1 MTNEEIK
8 KLETELWG
16 AADELRANSKLTA
29 AEYKDPVLGLI
40 LLRYAQNKF
49 EEAKKQIEETLAIN
63 PRTGKK
69 RELTKDDLIGA
80 GAMYLQAESQY
91 EYLANLPESADIAE
105 AVNNAMQLIESDYK
119 DLQGILPKNYQEF
132 DADLLR
138 SLIRVFNKDSVRN
151 IKGDVFGRIYEFFL
165 MKFSM
170 SGAGAQEGGEFFT
183 PPSLVQLIVNFIE
196 PDHGIIH
203 DPACGSGGMF
213 VQTGHF
219 IKNNTNKQVNEAI
232 TVYGTELKSNNVRL
246 AKMNLAIHGIEGK
259 IIENN
264 SFYSNPH
271 DLTGKCDFVMANPP
285 FNVKKIDKNKDYVK
299 TDPRLPFG
307 VPKADN
313 GNYMWI
319 QYFNSYL
326 NEKGRAGFVMP
337 SSATDAGYSE
347 KFIREKLIESGDVDI
362 IVSISNNFF
371 YTRSLP
377 CHLWFFDKDKLET
390 NKDKILMIDARN
402 TYRVVSSTINDFSDG
417 QLLNLTTIVQL
428 YRGNTEAILQAEEA
442 HKQALKEQFEIVNG
456 HYIELAIELKQLS
469 IDLKNKDIII
479 PEKIDFSNIDNPQA
493 AKDIF
498 NSFEKPA
505 PKVSELIASL
515 EKEIAKITIQADNKE
530 IEKNIAA
537 AKLKPFKD
545 QLIKLN
551 KALNFYFNIVEEF
564 IKEIRQRVGDWKTLL
579 NYFPDNKYVDIPG
592 LCKIVSKN
600 EVVYNEYSLTPG
612 RYVGYTFKLDNNFDF
627 NNELKEKKSRIQ
639 TLHNSISDLWLSSL
653 SKFDN
658 HTTLTD
664 YSRVN
669 FEELIEFQIGGG
681 WGNEYPNKE
690 FTEPAFVIRGTDFD
704 SVELGEISNVPF
716 RYHKKSNLKSRKLRV
731 GDIIFEVSGGS
742 SNSGVAK
749 SLLITNEIL
758 EKFNGNVMCASFCKL
773 IRLKDVE
780 LSAYIYLYLRFLRD
794 IKATEIYEIRS
805 ASNIIN
811 YNFKAFLKFQEIIK
825 PNNGFVTEFNE
836 FVVPIMSSIIRLGI
850 QTREL
855 KESLTI
861 IFPGLMKSVK

>member
-49 EEAKKQIEETLAIN
+49 EEAKEQIEETLAIN

-69 RELTKDDLIGA
+69 RDLTKDDLIGA

-91 EYLANLPESADIAE
+91 EHLANLPESADIAE
-105 AVNNAMQLIESDYK
+105 AVNNAMQLIEADYK

-138 SLIRVFNKDSVRN
+138 SLIRVFNKDAVKN
-151 IKGDVFGRIYEFFL
+151 ITGDVFGRIYEFFL

-307 VPKADN
+307 VPNADN

-326 NEKGRAGFVMP
+326 NEKGRAGFVMA
-337 SSATDAGYSE
+337 SSATDAGNSE
-347 KFIREKLIESGDVDI
+347 KLIREKLIATKTVDV
-362 IVSISNNFF
+362 IVSVGNNFF

-377 CHLWFFDKDKLET
+377 CHLWFFDKGKPVE
-390 NKDKILMIDARN
+390 NKDKILMLDARN

-428 YRGNTEAILQAEEA
+428 YRGNTEAISQAEQA

-456 HYIELAIELKQLS
+456 HYVVLAKELKQLS
-469 IDLKNKDIII
+469 IDLKNEDIII
-479 PEKIDFSNIDNPQA
+479 PEKIDYSISDNPQV
-493 AKDIF
+493 AKEVF
-498 NSFEKPA
+498 KSFEKPA

-515 EKEIAKITIQADNKE
+515 EKEITKITAQVEREE
-530 IEKNIAA
+530 IDKKTAT
-537 AKLKPFKD
+537 AKMKPFKD
-545 QLIKLN
+545 QLN
-551 KALNFYFNIVEEF
+551 KVNKPLKAYQTVVAEF
-564 IKEIRQRVGDWKTLL
+564 LKELKQRIGDWKKLL
-579 NYFPDNKYVDIPG
+579 EYFPENKYVDVEG
-592 LCKIVSKN
+592 LCKIVDSEEIEEN
-600 EVVYNEYSLTPG
+600 DYSLTPG
-612 RYVGYTFKLDNNFDF
+612 RYVGYSIIIDEDFDYKTRMTEIQSELNNL
-627 NNELKEKKSRIQ
+627 NNKA
-639 TLHNSISDLWLSSL
+639 SDLM
-653 SKFDN
+653 N
-658 HTTLTD
+658 
-664 YSRVN
+664 
-669 FEELIEFQIGGG
+669 QIQ
-681 WGNEYPNKE
+681 
-690 FTEPAFVIRGTDFD
+690 
-704 SVELGEISNVPF
+704 
-716 RYHKKSNLKSRKLRV
+716 
-731 GDIIFEVSGGS
+731 
-742 SNSGVAK
+742 
-749 SLLITNEIL
+749 IL
-758 EKFNGNVMCASFCKL
+758 EL
-773 IRLKDVE
+773 
-780 LSAYIYLYLRFLRD
+780 
-794 IKATEIYEIRS
+794 
-805 ASNIIN
+805 
-811 YNFKAFLKFQEIIK
+811 
-825 PNNGFVTEFNE
+825 
-836 FVVPIMSSIIRLGI
+836 
-850 QTREL
+850 
-855 KESLTI
+855 
-861 IFPGLMKSVK
+861 

>member
-1 MTNEEIK
+1 MTTEEIK

-49 EEAKKQIEETLAIN
+49 EEAKTQIEETLAIN

-91 EYLANLPESADIAE
+91 EHLANLPESADIAE
-105 AVNNAMQLIESDYK
+105 AVNNAMQLIEADYK

-138 SLIRVFNKDSVRN
+138 SLIRVFNKDAVRN

-285 FNVKKIDKNKDYVK
+285 FNVKKIDKNKEYVK

-307 VPKADN
+307 VPNADN

-326 NEKGRAGFVMP
+326 NEKGRAGFVMA
-337 SSATDAGYSE
+337 SSATDAGNSE
-347 KFIREKLIESGDVDI
+347 KLIREKLIATKTVDV
-362 IVSISNNFF
+362 IVSVGNNFF

-377 CHLWFFDKDKLET
+377 CHLWFFDKGKSEA

-428 YRGNTEAILQAEEA
+428 YRGNTEAIAQAEKA
-442 HKQALKEQFEIVNG
+442 HQQALSELFETVNG
-456 HYIELAIELKQLS
+456 HYVELAKEIKQLS
-469 IDLKNKDIII
+469 ADLKNQDIII
-479 PEKIDFSNIDNPQA
+479 SGSIDFKNISNPQA
-493 AKDIF
+493 AKEIF
-498 NSFEKPA
+498 KSFEKPA
-505 PKVSELIASL
+505 LKVTELIALL
-515 EKEIAKITIQADNKE
+515 EKEIVQITPQVEAEEIDKKTATAKM
-530 IEKNIAA
+530 
-537 AKLKPFKD
+537 KPFKE
-545 QLIKLN
+545 QLNKLN
-551 KALNFYFNIVEEF
+551 KPLKAYQTVVAEF
-564 IKEIRQRVGDWKTLL
+564 LKELKQRTGDWKKLL
-579 NYFPDNKYVDIPG
+579 EYFPDNQYEDVEG
-592 LCKIVSKN
+592 LCKIVDLTEIEEN
-600 EVVYNEYSLTPG
+600 DYSLTPG
-612 RYVGYTFKLDNNFDF
+612 RYVGYSIFIDEDFDYKTRMSEIHTHLQKL
-627 NNELKEKKSRIQ
+627 
-639 TLHNSISDLWLSSL
+639 NS
-653 SKFDN
+653 N
-658 HTTLTD
+658 ANTTL
-664 YSRVN
+664 S
-669 FEELIEFQIGGG
+669 QIQ
-681 WGNEYPNKE
+681 
-690 FTEPAFVIRGTDFD
+690 
-704 SVELGEISNVPF
+704 
-716 RYHKKSNLKSRKLRV
+716 
-731 GDIIFEVSGGS
+731 
-742 SNSGVAK
+742 
-749 SLLITNEIL
+749 
-758 EKFNGNVMCASFCKL
+758 
-773 IRLKDVE
+773 
-780 LSAYIYLYLRFLRD
+780 
-794 IKATEIYEIRS
+794 
-805 ASNIIN
+805 NIV
-811 YNFKAFLKFQEIIK
+811 L
-825 PNNGFVTEFNE
+825 
-836 FVVPIMSSIIRLGI
+836 
-850 QTREL
+850 
-855 KESLTI
+855 
-861 IFPGLMKSVK
+861 

>member
-1 MTNEEIK
+1 MTTEEIK

-49 EEAKKQIEETLAIN
+49 EEAKTQIEDTLAIN

-69 RELTKDDLIGA
+69 RNLTKDDLIGA

-91 EYLANLPESADIAE
+91 EHLANLPESADIAE
-105 AVNNAMQLIESDYK
+105 AVNNAMQLIEADYK

-138 SLIRVFNKDSVRN
+138 SLIRVFNKDAVRN

-285 FNVKKIDKNKDYVK
+285 FNVKKIDKNKEYVK

-307 VPKADN
+307 VPNADN

-326 NEKGRAGFVMP
+326 NEKGRAGFVMA
-337 SSATDAGYSE
+337 SSATDAGNSE
-347 KFIREKLIESGDVDI
+347 KLIREKLIATKTVDV
-362 IVSISNNFF
+362 IVSVGNNFF

-377 CHLWFFDKDKLET
+377 CHLWFFDKGKSEA

-428 YRGNTEAILQAEEA
+428 YRGNTGAIAQAEKA
-442 HKQALKEQFEIVNG
+442 HQQALSELFETVNG
-456 HYIELAIELKQLS
+456 LYIELAKEIKQLS
-469 IDLKNKDIII
+469 ADLKNQDIII
-479 PEKIDFSNIDNPQA
+479 PESIDFTNISNPQA
-493 AKDIF
+493 AKEIF
-498 NSFEKPA
+498 KSFEKPA
-505 PKVSELIASL
+505 LKVTELIALL
-515 EKEIAKITIQADNKE
+515 EKEIVKITAKVEAEE
-530 IEKNIAA
+530 IDKKAA
-537 AKLKPFKD
+537 TAKMKPFKD
-545 QLIKLN
+545 QLNKLN
-551 KALNFYFNIVEEF
+551 KPLKAYQTVVSEF
-564 IKEIRQRVGDWKTLL
+564 LKELKQRIGDWQKLL
-579 NYFPDNKYVDIPG
+579 EYFPENKYVDVEG
-592 LCKIVSKN
+592 LCKIVDLEEIEEN
-600 EVVYNEYSLTPG
+600 DYSLTPG
-612 RYVGYTFKLDNNFDF
+612 RYVGYSILIDENFDYKTRMSEINADLQKLNSNA
-627 NNELKEKKSRIQ
+627 NNLMNQ
-639 TLHNSISDLWLSSL
+639 L
-653 SKFDN
+653 
-658 HTTLTD
+658 
-664 YSRVN
+664 
-669 FEELIEFQIGGG
+669 Q
-681 WGNEYPNKE
+681 
-690 FTEPAFVIRGTDFD
+690 
-704 SVELGEISNVPF
+704 
-716 RYHKKSNLKSRKLRV
+716 
-731 GDIIFEVSGGS
+731 
-742 SNSGVAK
+742 
-749 SLLITNEIL
+749 
-758 EKFNGNVMCASFCKL
+758 NVML
-773 IRLKDVE
+773 
-780 LSAYIYLYLRFLRD
+780 
-794 IKATEIYEIRS
+794 
-805 ASNIIN
+805 
-811 YNFKAFLKFQEIIK
+811 
-825 PNNGFVTEFNE
+825 
-836 FVVPIMSSIIRLGI
+836 
-850 QTREL
+850 
-855 KESLTI
+855 
-861 IFPGLMKSVK
+861 